1 MAKKELIDINVHKLP
16 NGYSLTVGTQEYM
29 YYNPMDLLA
38 GFMVHVGLQQ
48 TEYMEKGN
56 ILTMLFQILVGEQW
70 EDNVNAMYGKIND
83 MDSRLTFTLNRLEKT
98 AKIGDKLEPR
108 VNEID
113 ETISTLT
120 ESITKQKDINH
131 KTLMDIRESVQIV
144 KVAKAEYKKESAA
157 YKENFK
163 LFSSSIK
170 DVRAMREEAE
180 KHLKTIKLLEH
191 RLLGMSCET
200 GDLEINDDDEGV
212 TASEKPAKNTKPTK
226 STKPTKTTKS
236 TKSAKTTKTKKVT
249 AKKGEG
255 NRTNRAKN
263 DLAILAEIERQAKEN
278 PNLK

>member
-1 MAKKELIDINVHKLP
+1 MAKEKLININVKNLP

-70 EDNVNAMYGKIND
+70 EENVNAMYGKIND

-120 ESITKQKDINH
+120 ESITKQKEENR
-131 KTLMDIRESVQIV
+131 KTLMDVRESVQTV
-144 KVAKAEYKKESAA
+144 KDAKSEYKKESAA

-163 LFSSSIK
+163 LFSASIK

-180 KHLKTIKLLEH
+180 KHLKTIELLER
-191 RLLGMSCET
+191 RLIGMSGDT
-200 GDLEINDDDEGV
+200 GELEINDDDESV
-212 TASEKPAKNTKPTK
+212 TPSAKPAKTTKPAKSTK
-226 STKPTKTTKS
+226 STKT
-236 TKSAKTTKTKKVT
+236 TKSAKTTKTKTK

-278 PNLK
+278 PNFK

>member
-1 MAKKELIDINVHKLP
+1 MAKKELIDINIHKLP

-70 EDNVNAMYGKIND
+70 EENVNAMYGRIND

-98 AKIGDKLEPR
+98 SKIGDKLEPR

-120 ESITKQKDINH
+120 ESITKQKEENR
-131 KTLMDIRESVQIV
+131 KTLMDVRESVQIV
-144 KVAKAEYKKESAA
+144 KDAKSEYKKESAA

-180 KHLKTIKLLEH
+180 KHLKTIELLER
-191 RLLGMSCET
+191 RLIGMSGDT
-200 GDLEINDDDEGV
+200 GELEINDDDEGV
-212 TASEKPAKNTKPTK
+212 TASAKPAKSTK
-226 STKPTKTTKS
+226 STKTTKS
-236 TKSAKTTKTKKVT
+236 TKSAKTTKTTKTKKV

>member
-1 MAKKELIDINVHKLP
+1 MAKKELIDINIHKLP

-48 TEYMEKGN
+48 TEYMEKSN

-83 MDSRLTFTLNRLEKT
+83 MDSRVTNTLSRLEKT
-98 AKIGDKLEPR
+98 AKIGDRLEPR
-108 VNEID
+108 VNEMD
-113 ETISTLT
+113 ETISSL
-120 ESITKQKDINH
+120 EANITKQKEDNR
-131 KTLMDIRESVQIV
+131 KALMDVRESVQIV
-144 KVAKAEYKKESAA
+144 KDAKAEYKKESAA

-191 RLLGMSCET
+191 RLVGMTGDT

-212 TASEKPAKNTKPTK
+212 TPSEKPAKSTKHANSTK
-226 STKPTKTTKS
+226 SAKSTKS
-236 TKSAKTTKTKKVT
+236 TKSTKTK

>member
-1 MAKKELIDINVHKLP
+1 MAKEKLININVKNLP
-16 NGYSLTVGTQEYM
+16 NGYSLTVGSQEYM

-70 EDNVNAMYGKIND
+70 EENVNAMYGRIND

-120 ESITKQKDINH
+120 ESITKQKEENR
-131 KTLMDIRESVQIV
+131 KTLMDVRESVQIV
-144 KVAKAEYKKESAA
+144 KDAKAEYKKESAA

-163 LFSSSIK
+163 LFSASIK

-180 KHLKTIKLLEH
+180 KHLKTIELLER
-191 RLLGMSCET
+191 RLIGMSGDT
-200 GDLEINDDDEGV
+200 GELEINDDDESV
-212 TASEKPAKNTKPTK
+212 TPSTKPAKTTKPAK
-226 STKPTKTTKS
+226 STKSTKTTKS
-236 TKSAKTTKTKKVT
+236 TKSAKTTKTKTK

-263 DLAILAEIERQAKEN
+263 DLAILAEIERQAKDN

>member
-1 MAKKELIDINVHKLP
+1 MANEKLIKINVRNLP
-16 NGYSLTVGTQEYM
+16 NGYALTVGSQEYM

-70 EDNVNAMYGKIND
+70 EENVNAMYGRIND

-98 AKIGDKLEPR
+98 SKIGDKLEPR

-131 KTLMDIRESVQIV
+131 KTLMDVRESVQIV
-144 KVAKAEYKKESAA
+144 KDAKAEYKKESAA
-157 YKENFK
+157 YKDNLK

-180 KHLKTIKLLEH
+180 KHLKTIKLLER
-191 RLLGMSCET
+191 RLSGMAGDT
-200 GDLEINDDDEGV
+200 GDLEINDDDESV
-212 TASEKPAKNTKPTK
+212 TASEKPSK
-226 STKPTKTTKS
+226 STKPAKSTKSTKS
-236 TKSAKTTKTKKVT
+236 TKSAKTTKTKKV

>member
-1 MAKKELIDINVHKLP
+1 MAKEKLININVKNLP
-16 NGYSLTVGTQEYM
+16 NGYSLTVGSQEYM

-70 EDNVNAMYGKIND
+70 EENVNAMYGRIND

-108 VNEID
+108 VNDID
-113 ETISTLT
+113 STISDLT
-120 ESITKQKDINH
+120 ESITKQKDINR
-131 KTLMDIRESVQIV
+131 KTLMDVRESVQIV
-144 KVAKAEYKKESAA
+144 KDATSEYKKESAA

-180 KHLKTIKLLEH
+180 KHLKTIELLER
-191 RLLGMSCET
+191 RLIGMSGDT
-200 GDLEINDDDEGV
+200 GEFEINDDDESV
-212 TASEKPAKNTKPTK
+212 TPSAKPAKTTKPAKSTK
-226 STKPTKTTKS
+226 STKT
-236 TKSAKTTKTKKVT
+236 TKSAKTTKTKTK

>member
-1 MAKKELIDINVHKLP
+1 MAKKELIDINIHKLP

-56 ILTMLFQILVGEQW
+56 ILTMLFQVLVGEQW
-70 EDNVNAMYGKIND
+70 EDNVNAMYGRIND

-98 AKIGDKLEPR
+98 AKLGERLEPR
-108 VNEID
+108 INEMD

-131 KTLMDIRESVQIV
+131 KTLMDVRESVQIV
-144 KVAKAEYKKESAA
+144 KDAKAEYKKESAA

-163 LFSSSIK
+163 LFSASIK

-180 KHLKTIKLLEH
+180 KHLKTIELLER
-191 RLLGMSCET
+191 RLIGMSGDT
-200 GDLEINDDDEGV
+200 GELEINDDDESV
-212 TASEKPAKNTKPTK
+212 TASEKPAKSTK
-226 STKPTKTTKS
+226 STKTTKS
-236 TKSAKTTKTKKVT
+236 TKSAKTTKSTKTKKV

>member
-1 MAKKELIDINVHKLP
+1 MAKEKLININVKNLP
-16 NGYSLTVGTQEYM
+16 NGYSLTVGSQEYM

-70 EDNVNAMYGKIND
+70 EENVNAMYGRIND

-120 ESITKQKDINH
+120 ESITKQKEENR
-131 KTLMDIRESVQIV
+131 KTLMDVRESVQIV
-144 KVAKAEYKKESAA
+144 KDAKAEYKKESAA

-163 LFSSSIK
+163 LFSASIK

-180 KHLKTIKLLEH
+180 KHLKTIELLER
-191 RLLGMSCET
+191 RLIGMSGDT
-200 GDLEINDDDEGV
+200 GEFEINDDDESV
-212 TASEKPAKNTKPTK
+212 TPSAKPAKTTKPAKSTK
-226 STKPTKTTKS
+226 STKT
-236 TKSAKTTKTKKVT
+236 TKSAKTTKTKTK

>member
-1 MAKKELIDINVHKLP
+1 MAKKELIDINVHKLS

-70 EDNVNAMYGKIND
+70 EDNVNAMYGRIND

-98 AKIGDKLEPR
+98 AKIGDKPEPR
-108 VNEID
+108 INEID
-113 ETISTLT
+113 ETISSL
-120 ESITKQKDINH
+120 EANITKQKEDNR
-131 KTLMDIRESVQIV
+131 KALMDVRESVQIV
-144 KVAKAEYKKESAA
+144 KDAKSEYKKESAA

-191 RLLGMSCET
+191 RLMGMTGEA

-212 TASEKPAKNTKPTK
+212 TPSEKPAK

-236 TKSAKTTKTKKVT
+236 TKSAKTTKTKKV

-263 DLAILAEIERQAKEN
+263 DLAIMAEIERQSKEN
-278 PNLK
+278 PNLI

>member
-1 MAKKELIDINVHKLP
+1 MAKKELIDINIHKLP
-16 NGYSLTVGTQEYM
+16 NGYSLTVGSQEYM
-29 YYNPMDLLA
+29 YHNPMDLLA

-56 ILTMLFQILVGEQW
+56 ILTMLFQLLVGEQW

-83 MDSRLTFTLNRLEKT
+83 MDSRLTGTLNRLEKT

-113 ETISTLT
+113 ETITTLS
-120 ESITKQKDINH
+120 EGIAKQKEINR
-131 KTLMDIRESVQIV
+131 KTLMDVRESVQIV
-144 KVAKAEYKKESAA
+144 KDATAEFKKESAVH
-157 YKENFK
+157 KDNLK

-191 RLLGMSCET
+191 RLVGMSGDT

-212 TASEKPAKNTKPTK
+212 TASTKPAKSTK
-226 STKPTKTTKS
+226 STKS
-236 TKSAKTTKTKKVT
+236 TKSAKTTKKVT
-249 AKKGEG
+249 KAKKGEG

>member
-1 MAKKELIDINVHKLP
+1 MAKEKLININVKNLP

-56 ILTMLFQILVGEQW
+56 ILTMLFQVLVGEQW
-70 EDNVNAMYGKIND
+70 EDNVNAMYGRIND

-98 AKIGDKLEPR
+98 SKIGDKLEPR

-120 ESITKQKDINH
+120 ESITKQKEENR
-131 KTLMDIRESVQIV
+131 KTLMDVRESVQTV
-144 KVAKAEYKKESAA
+144 KDAKSEYKKESAA

-163 LFSSSIK
+163 LFSASIK

-180 KHLKTIKLLEH
+180 KHLKTIELLER
-191 RLLGMSCET
+191 RLIGMSGDT
-200 GDLEINDDDEGV
+200 GELEINDDDESV
-212 TASEKPAKNTKPTK
+212 TPSAKPAKTTKPAK
-226 STKPTKTTKS
+226 STKS
-236 TKSAKTTKTKKVT
+236 TKSAKTTKKVT
-249 AKKGEG
+249 KAKKGEG

-278 PNLK
+278 PNFK

>member
-1 MAKKELIDINVHKLP
+1 MAKEKLIKINVRNLP
-16 NGYSLTVGTQEYM
+16 NGYALTVGTQEYM

-56 ILTMLFQILVGEQW
+56 ILTMLFQLLVGEQW

-98 AKIGDKLEPR
+98 AKIGDRLEPR
-108 VNEID
+108 VNAMD
-113 ETISTLT
+113 ETIYTLT
-120 ESITKQKDINH
+120 ESITKQKEENR
-131 KTLMDIRESVQIV
+131 KTLMDVRESVQIV
-144 KVAKAEYKKESAA
+144 KDAKSEYKKESAA

-180 KHLKTIKLLEH
+180 KHLKTIKLLEQ
-191 RLLGMSCET
+191 RLMGMSGDT
-200 GDLEINDDDEGV
+200 GDLELNNDDDEGV
-212 TASEKPAKNTKPTK
+212 TPSEKPAKTTKPAK
-226 STKPTKTTKS
+226 STKS

-249 AKKGEG
+249 KSKKGES
-255 NRTNRAKN
+255 NRAKN

-278 PNLK
+278 PNLR

>member
-1 MAKKELIDINVHKLP
+1 MAKEKLIKINVRNLP
-16 NGYSLTVGTQEYM
+16 NGYALTVGTQEYM

-56 ILTMLFQILVGEQW
+56 ILTMLFQVLVGEQW
-70 EDNVNAMYGKIND
+70 EDNVNAMYGRIND

-120 ESITKQKDINH
+120 ESITKQKEENR
-131 KTLMDIRESVQIV
+131 KTLMDVRESVQIV
-144 KVAKAEYKKESAA
+144 KDAKSEYKKESAA

-180 KHLKTIKLLEH
+180 KHLKTIKLLEQ
-191 RLLGMSCET
+191 RLMGMSGDT
-200 GDLEINDDDEGV
+200 GDIEINDDDEGV
-212 TASEKPAKNTKPTK
+212 TPSEKPAKSTK
-226 STKPTKTTKS
+226 SAKTTKS

>member
-1 MAKKELIDINVHKLP
+1 MAKEKLININVKNLP
-16 NGYSLTVGTQEYM
+16 NGYALTVGSQEYM

-56 ILTMLFQILVGEQW
+56 ILTMLFQVLVGEQW
-70 EDNVNAMYGKIND
+70 EDNVNAMYGRIND

-120 ESITKQKDINH
+120 ESITKQKEENR
-131 KTLMDIRESVQIV
+131 KTLMDVRESVQTV
-144 KVAKAEYKKESAA
+144 KDAKSEYKKESAA

-163 LFSSSIK
+163 LFSASIK

-180 KHLKTIKLLEH
+180 KHLKTIELLER
-191 RLLGMSCET
+191 RLIGMSGDT
-200 GDLEINDDDEGV
+200 GELEINDDDESV
-212 TASEKPAKNTKPTK
+212 TPSAKPAKTTKPAKSTK
-226 STKPTKTTKS
+226 STKT
-236 TKSAKTTKTKKVT
+236 TKSAKTTKTKTK

>member
-56 ILTMLFQILVGEQW
+56 ILTMLFQVLVGEQW

-98 AKIGDKLEPR
+98 AKIGDRLEPR

-144 KVAKAEYKKESAA
+144 KDAKAEYKKESAA

-191 RLLGMSCET
+191 RLLGMSGET

-212 TASEKPAKNTKPTK
+212 TAIEKPTK

-278 PNLK
+278 PNLI

>member
-1 MAKKELIDINVHKLP
+1 MAKEKLIKINVRNLP
-16 NGYSLTVGTQEYM
+16 NGYALTVGTQEYM

-56 ILTMLFQILVGEQW
+56 ILTMLFQLLVGEQW

-108 VNEID
+108 VNAMD
-113 ETISTLT
+113 ETISSL
-120 ESITKQKDINH
+120 EDNIAKQKEDNR
-131 KTLMDIRESVQIV
+131 KTLMDVRESVQIV
-144 KVAKAEYKKESAA
+144 KDAKSEYKKESAA

-191 RLLGMSCET
+191 RLVGMSGDT
-200 GDLEINDDDEGV
+200 GDIEINDDDEGV
-212 TASEKPAKNTKPTK
+212 TPSEKPAKTTKPAK
-226 STKPTKTTKS
+226 STKS

-249 AKKGEG
+249 KSKKGES
-255 NRTNRAKN
+255 NRAKN

-278 PNLK
+278 PNFK

>member
-1 MAKKELIDINVHKLP
+1 MAKKELIDINIHKLP

-38 GFMVHVGLQQ
+38 GFMVHVRLQQ

-56 ILTMLFQILVGEQW
+56 ILTMLFQVLVGEQW

-83 MDSRLTFTLNRLEKT
+83 MDSRLTGTLNNLNKT
-98 AKIGDKLEPR
+98 AKLGERLEPR
-108 VNEID
+108 INEMD

-120 ESITKQKDINH
+120 DSITKQKDINR
-131 KTLMDIRESVQIV
+131 KTLMDVRESVQIV
-144 KVAKAEYKKESAA
+144 KDATAEFKKESAVH
-157 YKENFK
+157 KDNLK

-180 KHLKTIKLLEH
+180 KHLKTIELLER
-191 RLLGMSCET
+191 RLIGMSGDT
-200 GDLEINDDDEGV
+200 GELEINDDDESV
-212 TASEKPAKNTKPTK
+212 TPSAKPAKTTKPAKSTK
-226 STKPTKTTKS
+226 STKT
-236 TKSAKTTKTKKVT
+236 TKSAKTTKTKTK

>member
-1 MAKKELIDINVHKLP
+1 MAKEKLININVHNLP
-16 NGYSLTVGTQEYM
+16 NGYSLTVGSQEYM

-70 EDNVNAMYGKIND
+70 EENVNAMYGRIND
-83 MDSRLTFTLNRLEKT
+83 MDSRLTSTLNNLNKT

-108 VNEID
+108 VNDID
-113 ETISTLT
+113 STISDLT
-120 ESITKQKDINH
+120 ESITKQKDINR
-131 KTLMDIRESVQIV
+131 KTLMDVRESVQIV
-144 KVAKAEYKKESAA
+144 KEATAEYKKESAT

-163 LFSSSIK
+163 LFSASIK
-170 DVRAMREEAE
+170 DVKAMREEAE

-191 RLLGMSCET
+191 RLMGMSGDT
-200 GDLEINDDDEGV
+200 GDIELNDDDDEGV
-212 TASEKPAKNTKPTK
+212 TPSEKPAKTTK
-226 STKPTKTTKS
+226 SAKS

-249 AKKGEG
+249 KTKKGEG
-255 NRTNRAKN
+255 NRANRTKN

>member
-70 EDNVNAMYGKIND
+70 EENVNAMYGRIND

-98 AKIGDKLEPR
+98 SKIGDKLEPR

-120 ESITKQKDINH
+120 ESITKQKEENR
-131 KTLMDIRESVQIV
+131 KTLMDVRESVQTV
-144 KVAKAEYKKESAA
+144 KDAKSEYKKESAA

-163 LFSSSIK
+163 LFSASIK

-180 KHLKTIKLLEH
+180 KHLKTIELLER
-191 RLLGMSCET
+191 RLIGMSGDT
-200 GDLEINDDDEGV
+200 GELEINDDDESV
-212 TASEKPAKNTKPTK
+212 TPSAKPAKTTKPAKSTK
-226 STKPTKTTKS
+226 STKT
-236 TKSAKTTKTKKVT
+236 TKSAKTTKTKTK

>member
-1 MAKKELIDINVHKLP
+1 MAKEKLIKINVRNLP
-16 NGYSLTVGTQEYM
+16 NGYALTVGSQEYM

-83 MDSRLTFTLNRLEKT
+83 MDSRLTYTLNNLNKT
-98 AKIGDKLEPR
+98 AKLGERLEPR
-108 VNEID
+108 INEMD

-120 ESITKQKDINH
+120 ESISKQKDINH
-131 KTLMDIRESVQIV
+131 KTLMDVRESVQIV
-144 KVAKAEYKKESAA
+144 KDAKAEYKKESAA

-191 RLLGMSCET
+191 RLMGMT
-200 GDLEINDDDEGV
+200 GDTGDIEINDDDEGV
-212 TASEKPAKNTKPTK
+212 TASEKPAKSTK
-226 STKPTKTTKS
+226 STKS
-236 TKSAKTTKTKKVT
+236 TKSAKTTKTTKTKKV

>member
-1 MAKKELIDINVHKLP
+1 MAKEKLININVKNLP
-16 NGYSLTVGTQEYM
+16 NGYSLTVGSQEYM

-70 EDNVNAMYGKIND
+70 EENVNAMYGRIND

-120 ESITKQKDINH
+120 ESITKQKEENR
-131 KTLMDIRESVQIV
+131 KTLMDVRESVQIV
-144 KVAKAEYKKESAA
+144 KDAKAEYKKESAA

-163 LFSSSIK
+163 LFSASIK

-180 KHLKTIKLLEH
+180 KHLKTIELLER
-191 RLLGMSCET
+191 RLIGMSGDT
-200 GDLEINDDDEGV
+200 GEFEINDDDESV
-212 TASEKPAKNTKPTK
+212 TPSAKPAKTTKPAKSTK
-226 STKPTKTTKS
+226 STKT
-236 TKSAKTTKTKKVT
+236 TKSAKTTKTKTK

-263 DLAILAEIERQAKEN
+263 DLVVLAELEKQAKEN

>member
-1 MAKKELIDINVHKLP
+1 MAKEKLIKINVRNLP
-16 NGYSLTVGTQEYM
+16 NGYSLTVGSQEYM

-83 MDSRLTFTLNRLEKT
+83 MDSRLTYTLNNLNKT
-98 AKIGDKLEPR
+98 AKLGERLEPR
-108 VNEID
+108 INEID

-131 KTLMDIRESVQIV
+131 KTLMDVRESVQIV
-144 KVAKAEYKKESAA
+144 KDAKAEYKKESAA

-191 RLLGMSCET
+191 RLVGMT
-200 GDLEINDDDEGV
+200 GDTGDIELNDDDESV
-212 TASEKPAKNTKPTK
+212 TASEKPAKSTK
-226 STKPTKTTKS
+226 STKTTKS
-236 TKSAKTTKTKKVT
+236 TKSAKTTKTTKTKKV

-263 DLAILAEIERQAKEN
+263 DLAILAELEKQAKEN

>member
-1 MAKKELIDINVHKLP
+1 MAKKELIDINIHKLP

-48 TEYMEKGN
+48 TDYMEKGN
-56 ILTMLFQILVGEQW
+56 ILTMLFQVLVGEQW
-70 EDNVNAMYGKIND
+70 EDNVNAMYGRIND

-98 AKIGDKLEPR
+98 AKLGERLEPR
-108 VNEID
+108 INEMD

-131 KTLMDIRESVQIV
+131 KTLMDVRESVQIV
-144 KVAKAEYKKESAA
+144 KDAKAEYKKESAA

-163 LFSSSIK
+163 LFSASIK

-180 KHLKTIKLLEH
+180 KHLKTIELLER
-191 RLLGMSCET
+191 RLIGMSGDT
-200 GDLEINDDDEGV
+200 GELEINDDDESV
-212 TASEKPAKNTKPTK
+212 TPSAKPAKTTKPAKSTK
-226 STKPTKTTKS
+226 STKT
-236 TKSAKTTKTKKVT
+236 TKSAKTTKTKKV

-278 PNLK
+278 PNFK

>member
-1 MAKKELIDINVHKLP
+1 MAKEKLIKINVRNLP
-16 NGYSLTVGTQEYM
+16 NGYALTVGTQEYM

-56 ILTMLFQILVGEQW
+56 ILTMLFQVLVGEQW
-70 EDNVNAMYGKIND
+70 EDNVNAMYGRIND

-120 ESITKQKDINH
+120 ESITKQKEENR
-131 KTLMDIRESVQIV
+131 KTLMDVRESVQIV
-144 KVAKAEYKKESAA
+144 KDAKSEYKKESAA

-191 RLLGMSCET
+191 RLVGMSGDT
-200 GDLEINDDDEGV
+200 GDIEINDDDEGV
-212 TASEKPAKNTKPTK
+212 TPSEKPAKSTK
-226 STKPTKTTKS
+226 SAKTTKS

-278 PNLK
+278 PNFK

>member
-1 MAKKELIDINVHKLP
+1 MAKEKLININVKNLP
-16 NGYSLTVGTQEYM
+16 NGYSLTVGSQEYM

-70 EDNVNAMYGKIND
+70 EENVNAMYGRIND

-98 AKIGDKLEPR
+98 SKIGDKLEPR

-120 ESITKQKDINH
+120 ESITKQKDINR
-131 KTLMDIRESVQIV
+131 KTLMDVRESVQIV
-144 KVAKAEYKKESAA
+144 KDATAEFKKESAVH
-157 YKENFK
+157 KDNLK

-180 KHLKTIKLLEH
+180 KHLKTIELLER
-191 RLLGMSCET
+191 RLIGMSGDT
-200 GDLEINDDDEGV
+200 GELEINDDDESV
-212 TASEKPAKNTKPTK
+212 TPSEKPAKSTK
-226 STKPTKTTKS
+226 STKTTKS
-236 TKSAKTTKTKKVT
+236 TKSAKTTKSTKTKKV

>member
-1 MAKKELIDINVHKLP
+1 MAKEKLIKINVRNLP

-70 EDNVNAMYGKIND
+70 EDNVNAMYGRIND
-83 MDSRLTFTLNRLEKT
+83 MDSRLTGTLNNLNKT

-108 VNEID
+108 INEID
-113 ETISTLT
+113 STITTLT
-120 ESITKQKDINH
+120 ESITKQKDENR
-131 KTLMDIRESVQIV
+131 KALMDVRESVQIV
-144 KVAKAEYKKESAA
+144 KEATADYKKESAA

-163 LFSSSIK
+163 LFSASIK
-170 DVRAMREEAE
+170 DVKAMREEAE
-180 KHLKTIKLLEH
+180 THLKTIKLLER
-191 RLLGMSCET
+191 RLSGMAGDT
-200 GDLEINDDDEGV
+200 GDIELKDDDDEGV
-212 TASEKPAKNTKPTK
+212 TPSAKPA
-226 STKPTKTTKS
+226 KTTKS
-236 TKSAKTTKTKKVT
+236 SKTTKSAKTTKTKKVAKT
-249 AKKGEG
+249 KKGEC
-255 NRTNRAKN
+255 NRAKN

>member
-1 MAKKELIDINVHKLP
+1 MAKEKLININVKNLP

-70 EDNVNAMYGKIND
+70 EENVNAMYGRIND
-83 MDSRLTFTLNRLEKT
+83 MDSRLTCTLNNLNKT

-113 ETISTLT
+113 STISDLT
-120 ESITKQKDINH
+120 ESITKQKDINR
-131 KTLMDIRESVQIV
+131 KTLMDVRESVQIV
-144 KVAKAEYKKESAA
+144 KDAKAEYKKESAA

-163 LFSSSIK
+163 LFSASIK
-170 DVRAMREEAE
+170 DVKAMREEAE
-180 KHLKTIKLLEH
+180 THLKTIKLLER
-191 RLLGMSCET
+191 RLSGMAGGT
-200 GDLEINDDDEGV
+200 GDIGLNDDDDEGV
-212 TASEKPAKNTKPTK
+212 TPSA
-226 STKPTKTTKS
+226 
-236 TKSAKTTKTKKVT
+236 KSAKSTKTKKVT
-249 AKKGEG
+249 KTKKGEG

>member
-1 MAKKELIDINVHKLP
+1 MAKKELIDINIHKLP
-16 NGYSLTVGTQEYM
+16 NGYALTVGTQEYM

-56 ILTMLFQILVGEQW
+56 ILTMLFQLLVGEQW

-83 MDSRLTFTLNRLEKT
+83 MDSRLTGTLNRLEKT

-131 KTLMDIRESVQIV
+131 KTLMDVRESVQIV
-144 KVAKAEYKKESAA
+144 KDAKAEYKKESAA

-163 LFSSSIK
+163 LFSASIK

-180 KHLKTIKLLEH
+180 KHLKTIKLLEK
-191 RLLGMSCET
+191 RLMGMSGDT

-212 TASEKPAKNTKPTK
+212 TASEKPAKTTKPAK
-226 STKPTKTTKS
+226 STKTTKTTKS
-236 TKSAKTTKTKKVT
+236 TKSAKTTKKVT
-249 AKKGEG
+249 KAKKGEG

-263 DLAILAEIERQAKEN
+263 DLAILAEIERQAKDN

>member
-1 MAKKELIDINVHKLP
+1 MAKEKLIKINVKNLP

-56 ILTMLFQILVGEQW
+56 ILTMLFQVLVGEQW
-70 EDNVNAMYGKIND
+70 EDNVNAMYGRIND

-120 ESITKQKDINH
+120 ESITKQKEENR
-131 KTLMDIRESVQIV
+131 KTLMDVRESVQIV
-144 KVAKAEYKKESAA
+144 KDAKSEYKKESAA

-191 RLLGMSCET
+191 RLMGMSGDT
-200 GDLEINDDDEGV
+200 GDIEINDDDESV
-212 TASEKPAKNTKPTK
+212 TQSAKPDKNTKPAKNTK
-226 STKPTKTTKS
+226 STKTTKS
-236 TKSAKTTKTKKVT
+236 TMYAKTTKTKKV
-249 AKKGEG
+249 AKKGDG
-255 NRTNRAKN
+255 KRAKN
-263 DLAILAEIERQAKEN
+263 DLAILAEIERQVKEN

>member
-1 MAKKELIDINVHKLP
+1 MAKEKLIKINVHNLP
-16 NGYSLTVGTQEYM
+16 NGYALTVGSQEYM

-38 GFMVHVGLQQ
+38 GFMVHVGLQE
-48 TEYMEKGN
+48 TDYMEKGN
-56 ILTMLFQILVGEQW
+56 ILTMLFQLLVGDQW
-70 EDNVNAMYGKIND
+70 EDNINAMYGKIND

-98 AKIGDKLEPR
+98 AKIGDRLEPR
-108 VNEID
+108 VNAID

-131 KTLMDIRESVQIV
+131 KTLMDVRESVQIV
-144 KVAKAEYKKESAA
+144 KDAKSEYKKESAA
-157 YKENFK
+157 YNENFK

-191 RLLGMSCET
+191 RLMGMSGDT
-200 GDLEINDDDEGV
+200 SDLEINDEDESV
-212 TASEKPAKNTKPTK
+212 TASEKPAK
-226 STKPTKTTKS
+226 STKS

-249 AKKGEG
+249 KSKKGES
-255 NRTNRAKN
+255 NRAKN